1 MIVKWMKSQ
10 IIQKNYDNLIII
22 INKING
28 SKQLMNKCMNE
39 FQENTNEQMNEIRKT
54 MQDMKREF
62 YKDKF

>member
-54 MQDMKREF
+54 MQDMKKEF